1 MVLAFTIWTV
11 MAAMYDK
18 TNGEAGFGIAQIVF
32 VWVFGIFYDIGFS
45 GLLVAYTLEVL
56 PFHLRAKGIMI
67 MNITVQA
74 TLALG
79 GQTNPLA
86 WHNLPAHWNFCLF
99 YTVCSPY
106 LLNFGTLQ
114 AFVLTRYIALGLRR
128 ARLDLLRLR

>member
-1 MVLAFTIWTV
+1 MVIAFTLWTI
-11 MAAMYDK
+11 MAAMYDSH
-18 TNGEAGFGIAQIVF
+18 NQANGFGIAQIFF

-86 WHNLPAHWNFCLF
+86 WNNLPAHWNFCLF
-99 YTVCSPY
+99 YTVSFPFN
-106 LLNFGTLQ
+106 LFFLS
-114 AFVLTRYIALGLRR
+114 
-128 ARLDLLRLR
+128 